1 MKKLIGCLAVALIAG
16 TVYVFAG
23 TVDPRSNT
31 LGDTDAVAN
40 TLVYRDSDGVFDA
53 SSLKDGTIVTA
64 KLATSSVTTAKMQLD
79 LPSGY
84 VPCITTAKRLGYC
97 SSTPTAGVCAN
108 CN

>member
-23 TVDPRSNT
+23 TVDPKSNT

-40 TLVYRDSDGVFDA
+40 TLVYRDANGVFDA
-53 SSLKDGTIVTA
+53 ASLEDGTVVTA
-64 KLATSSVTTAKMQLD
+64 KLATASVTTAKMWLN

-97 SSTPTAGVCAN
+97 STLATTGVCSN